1 MIRSA
6 LHILNMSVN
15 TLIAVLFVLSGLA
28 TRVSPDTWVIPSV
41 LALGFSALMALN
53 VFFVIYWIIRRK
65 KNFAL
70 SLACLVLMSDVISNQ
85 FVVCAKDEED
95 QQDVKAVTL
104 LSYNVQLFD
113 LYRKKNG
120 SKILS
125 YILEADADIV
135 CLQEFGWYDKPG
147 FISETTLKQTL
158 GKRYKYHYVVCDPNF
173 GGRATYGIAT
183 YSKYPIIHKDL
194 VRYTTH
200 FNRTST
206 CDVVI
211 GNDTLHVVNCHLES
225 NLLTNDDRKQ
235 VQKTIDS
242 TSTTNLNKTSE
253 LLVRKMGHASK
264 IRARQADSI
273 AAYVKRLK
281 GKKIIVCGDLNDHPA
296 SYTYQTIRDD
306 LSDAFIEETSNAGFG
321 TTYNAFP
328 FYYRIDYVLN
338 SDNLSVDNFRTG
350 KEKLSDHYPI
360 SVNILLN
367 K

>member
-28 TRVSPDTWVIPSV
+28 TRISPDTWVLPSF
-41 LALGFSALMALN
+41 LALGFVALMVLN
-53 VFFVIYWIIRRK
+53 FFFVIYWIIRRK

-70 SLACLVLMSDVISNQ
+70 SLACLVLMSDVITNQ
-85 FVVCAKDEED
+85 IVVFGKGKEER
-95 QQDVKAVTL
+95 QDGKTVTL

-120 SKILS
+120 TKILS
-125 YILEADADIV
+125 TILDADADIV
-135 CLQEFGWYDKPG
+135 CLQEFGWYNKQG
-147 FISETTLKQTL
+147 FISETTLTQTL
-158 GKRYKYHYVVCDPNF
+158 GKRYKYHYIVCDPNF

-194 VRYTTH
+194 VRYATH

-206 CDVVI
+206 CDIVI
-211 GNDTLHVVNCHLES
+211 DNDTLHVVNCHLES

-235 VQKTIDS
+235 VLETIDN
-242 TSTTNLNKTSE
+242 TSTKNLNKTSE
-253 LLVRKMGHASK
+253 LLVRKMGRASK

-273 AAYVKRLK
+273 AAYVKRQE

-296 SYTYQTIRDD
+296 SYTYQTTRGD
-306 LSDAFIEETSNAGFG
+306 LADAFIDESDKSGFG
-321 TTYNAFP
+321 MTYNTFP
-328 FYYRIDYVLN
+328 FYYRIDYVFN
-338 SDNLSVDNFRTG
+338 SDNLSVDNFRT
-350 KEKLSDHYPI
+350 EKINLSDHYPI